1 MSVEK
6 RSNARGAITVRS
18 NETRF
23 FLKSENG
30 VYTITQIQDV
40 SLAGVGIET
49 RYPLKPGE
57 VIVLKYRS
65 SEMQLSVEGTVAWCK
80 QSQPYIYSIGVSF
93 LPADKKRNA
102 VFFLALRKYLDGLSG
117 SGSDSGAGT

>member
-6 RSNARGAITVRS
+6 RSNARGAVTVHS

-23 FLKSENG
+23 FVKSESG

-40 SLAGVGIET
+40 SLSGVGIET

-57 VIVLKYRS
+57 LIVLKYRS
-65 SEMQLSVEGTVAWCK
+65 SELQLSVEGTVAWSN
-80 QSQPYIYSIGVSF
+80 QIRPQVYSIGVSF
-93 LPADKKRNA
+93 LPDEKRHNA
-102 VFFLALRKYLDGLSG
+102 VFFLALRKYLDELGG
-117 SGSDSGAGT
+117 SSVKG

>member
-6 RSNARGAITVRS
+6 RSNARGAISVHS

-23 FLKSENG
+23 FLKSESG

-65 SEMQLSVEGTVAWCK
+65 SELQLSVEGTVAWCT
-80 QSQPYIYSIGVSF
+80 QSQAQVYSIGVSF
-93 LPADKKRNA
+93 LPGEKKRNA
-102 VFFLALRKYLDGLSG
+102 LFFLALRKYLDGLG
-117 SGSDSGAGT
+117 SSSAEV